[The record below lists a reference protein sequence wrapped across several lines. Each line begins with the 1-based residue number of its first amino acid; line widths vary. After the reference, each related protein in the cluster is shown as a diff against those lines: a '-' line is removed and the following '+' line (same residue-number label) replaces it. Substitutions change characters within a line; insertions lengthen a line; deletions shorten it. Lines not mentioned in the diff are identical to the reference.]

1 MIIIRY
7 QKYITRSVH
16 LGNTSMTHQMYEWA
30 IFSFA
35 PSANLRARISN
46 TASDWTNFKSILALN
61 KKCARAI
68 FHIRHFVQSEAV
80 FEIRAS
86 RLADGANLK
95 IAHSYIWCVIEVL
108 PRWTLLLKYFWRY
121 FILVKGIETHWN
133 KILNFNLKWYD
144 VHRNLHGTEAILHR
158 WLTAKNN
165 RS

>member
-1 MIIIRY
+1 MTRFSVKMY
-7 QKYITRSVH
+7 GGQKYITRSVY

-30 IFSFA
+30 IFRFA

-68 FHIRHFVQSEAV
+68 FHIRLFVQSEAV
-80 FEIRAS
+80 FEIRAR

-108 PRWTLLLKYFWRY
+108 SRWTLLVMYFWWRKN
-121 FILVKGIETHWN
+121 LRKQKN
-133 KILNFNLKWYD
+133 DRILNNFHYIPFKHPWNWY
-144 VHRNLHGTEAILHR
+144 
-158 WLTAKNN
+158 
-165 RS
+165 S